1 VRGRRFG
8 CADLFV
14 YRVADLR
21 TEDEKIVS

>member
-8 CADLFV
+8 RADFFV